1 MYITVLVVNVMMFCL
16 DMVLGNLFYVICRLY
31 SEIVLELVTDIKYHS
46 SAKNKCTCI
55 MKFVCFQK
63 FCEMFP
69 VFFTKLVGCC
79 TYCMCEKG
87 IFAPYE
93 GKS

>member
-1 MYITVLVVNVMMFCL
+1 MTY
-16 DMVLGNLFYVICRLY
+16 
-31 SEIVLELVTDIKYHS
+31 IKYHS
-46 SAKNKCTCI
+46 NVKNKPTCI

-79 TYCMCEKG
+79 THCMCEKG
-87 IFAPYE
+87 IFAQ
-93 GKS
+93 